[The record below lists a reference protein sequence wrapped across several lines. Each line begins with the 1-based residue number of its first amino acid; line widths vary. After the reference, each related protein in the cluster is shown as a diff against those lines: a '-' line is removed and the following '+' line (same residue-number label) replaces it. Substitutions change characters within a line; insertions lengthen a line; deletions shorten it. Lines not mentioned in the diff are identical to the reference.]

1 MEHIERVQREL
12 KYKGAILSM
21 YADTIKVPN
30 GNTAVWDFIGH
41 QGAAAVVPVT
51 DDGKILMVRQYR
63 NSVDR
68 YTLEIPAGGLNSKD
82 EPTIEA
88 AARELEEE
96 TGYSCKSMEL
106 INEIYPTTGYCDEV
120 IHLYEAKGLFKVEN
134 PLEGDEDEFI
144 DVISMPIDE
153 AYKKIMNNEIH
164 DSKTIIAVMK
174 AYNDK
179 YIK

>member
-1 MEHIERVQREL
+1 MENCMEHIERVQREL

-96 TGYSCKSMEL
+96 TGYASEHLEPL
-106 INEIYPTTGYCDEV
+106 ISIVTAIAFCDEV
-120 IHLYEAKGLFKVEN
+120 IDIYLATGLKKTQQHLDELNAMKEDFTTQKNNVEN
-134 PLEGDEDEFI
+134 MLANYDMI
-144 DVISMPIDE
+144 
-153 AYKKIMNNEIH
+153 KKIAPDTM
-164 DSKTIIAVMK
+164 SKGS
-174 AYNDK
+174 
-179 YIK
+179 

>member
-12 KYKGAILSM
+12 KYKGTILSM

-30 GNTAVWDFIGH
+30 GNTAVWDFIGP

-82 EPTIEA
+82 
-88 AARELEEE
+88 
-96 TGYSCKSMEL
+96 
-106 INEIYPTTGYCDEV
+106 
-120 IHLYEAKGLFKVEN
+120 
-134 PLEGDEDEFI
+134 
-144 DVISMPIDE
+144 
-153 AYKKIMNNEIH
+153 
-164 DSKTIIAVMK
+164 
-174 AYNDK
+174 
-179 YIK
+179 

>member
-96 TGYSCKSMEL
+96 TGYRSENLEWL
-106 INEIYPTTGYCDEV
+106 INLRTTVAFCNEKIEV
-120 IHLYEAKGLFKVEN
+120 FVAKNLIPSKQHL
-134 PLEGDEDEFI
+134 DEDEFI
-144 DVISMPIDE
+144 DLG
-153 AYKKIMNNEIH
+153 AYTMEELKEKIYSGEIE
-164 DSKTIIAVMK
+164 DAKTVSALL
-174 AYNDK
+174 AYEVK
-179 YIK
+179 YCK

>member
-12 KYKGAILSM
+12 KYKGTILSM

-30 GNTAVWDFIGH
+30 GNTAVWDFIVH

-88 AARELEEE
+88 AARELDEE
-96 TGYSCKSMEL
+96 TGYASEHLAPL
-106 INEIYPTTGYCDEV
+106 ISIVTAIAFCDEV
-120 IHLYEAKGLFKVEN
+120 IDIYLATGVKKTQQHL
-134 PLEGDEDEFI
+134 DEDEYI
-144 DVISMPIDE
+144 DVY
-153 AYKKIMNNEIH
+153 AYTPQELADMIYSGKIQ
-164 DSKTIIAVMK
+164 DSKTVAAIM
-174 AYNDK
+174 AYINRK
-179 YIK
+179 

>member
-1 MEHIERVQREL
+1 
-12 KYKGAILSM
+12 M

-82 EPTIEA
+82 ETTIGRRNMICFRA
-88 AARELEEE
+88 FR
-96 TGYSCKSMEL
+96 
-106 INEIYPTTGYCDEV
+106 TTDFNCYGNC
-120 IHLYEAKGLFKVEN
+120 LL
-134 PLEGDEDEFI
+134 
-144 DVISMPIDE
+144 
-153 AYKKIMNNEIH
+153 
-164 DSKTIIAVMK
+164 
-174 AYNDK
+174 
-179 YIK
+179 

>member
-12 KYKGAILSM
+12 KYKGTILSM

-68 YTLEIPAGGLNSKD
+68 YTLEIPAGGLNSK
-82 EPTIEA
+82 EA

-96 TGYSCKSMEL
+96 TGYASEHLEPL
-106 INEIYPTTGYCDEV
+106 ISIVTAIAFCDEV
-120 IHLYEAKGLFKVEN
+120 IDIYLATDLKKTQQHL
-134 PLEGDEDEFI
+134 DEDEYI
-144 DVISMPIDE
+144 DVC
-153 AYKKIMNNEIH
+153 AYTPQELADMIYSGKIQ
-164 DSKTIIAVMK
+164 DSKTVAAIM
-174 AYNDK
+174 AYINRK
-179 YIK
+179 

>member
-12 KYKGAILSM
+12 KYKGTILSM

-96 TGYSCKSMEL
+96 TGRACCEIAKKCQEMYRIFYSV
-106 INEIYPTTGYCDEV
+106 GQR
-120 IHLYEAKGLFKVEN
+120 
-134 PLEGDEDEFI
+134 
-144 DVISMPIDE
+144 
-153 AYKKIMNNEIH
+153 
-164 DSKTIIAVMK
+164 
-174 AYNDK
+174 
-179 YIK
+179 IK

>member
-96 TGYSCKSMEL
+96 TGYRSENLEWL
-106 INEIYPTTGYCDEV
+106 INLRTTVAFCNEKIEV
-120 IHLYEAKGLFKVEN
+120 FVAKNLIPSRQHL
-134 PLEGDEDEFI
+134 DEDEFI
-144 DVISMPIDE
+144 DLG
-153 AYKKIMNNEIH
+153 AYTMEELN
-164 DSKTIIAVMK
+164 
-174 AYNDK
+174 
-179 YIK
+179 

>member
-68 YTLEIPAGGLNSKD
+68 YTLKIPAGGLNSKD

-96 TGYSCKSMEL
+96 TA
-106 INEIYPTTGYCDEV
+106 IAFCDEV
-120 IHLYEAKGLFKVEN
+120 IDIYLATGLKKTQQHL
-134 PLEGDEDEFI
+134 DEDEYI
-144 DVISMPIDE
+144 DVY
-153 AYKKIMNNEIH
+153 AYTPQELADMIYSGKIQ
-164 DSKTIIAVMK
+164 DSKTVAAIM
-174 AYNDK
+174 AYINRK
-179 YIK
+179 